1 MISTLGLGF
10 REISF
15 CEAVAGG
22 DTVGPSGGTLGPSV
36 GLLGGAGR
44 LGGAGLEG
52 FGEALAAL
60 LTNGSKSLMA
70 PLVVAVRGPPS
81 LGIELT
87 RTSWTV
93 FTST

>member
-10 REISF
+10 TEISF
-15 CEAVAGG
+15 CEGVAG
-22 DTVGPSGGTLGPSV
+22 TGTFGPSV
-36 GLLGGAGR
+36 GLLGGTGR

-52 FGEALAAL
+52 FGEALATL

-70 PLVVAVRGPPS
+70 PVVVAAGPSS

-87 RTSWTV
+87 RISWTV
-93 FTST
+93 FTSP

>member
-15 CEAVAGG
+15 CEGVAGA
-22 DTVGPSGGTLGPSV
+22 GTFGPSV

-60 LTNGSKSLMA
+60 LTNGSKSLMV
-70 PLVVAVRGPPS
+70 PVVVATL

-87 RTSWTV
+87 RISWTV
-93 FTST
+93 STST

>member
-10 REISF
+10 TEISF
-15 CEAVAGG
+15 CEGVAGA
-22 DTVGPSGGTLGPSV
+22 GTFGPSV

-70 PLVVAVRGPPS
+70 PVVVAVRPSS

-87 RTSWTV
+87 RISWTV

>member
-15 CEAVAGG
+15 CEGVAGA
-22 DTVGPSGGTLGPSV
+22 GTFGPSV

-52 FGEALAAL
+52 FGEALATL

-70 PLVVAVRGPPS
+70 PVVVAAL

-87 RTSWTV
+87 RISWTV